1 MIIALEK
8 DRSPSGEAAAHR
20 GLAARMR
27 RGVRRLG
34 VPVAIAAGL
43 LVFTAV
49 FFAPSMFVTIH
60 SGQVGV
66 RYLRFF
72 GGTQTDQVLSEG
84 MRLVLPWDK
93 VFVYSIRVQE
103 VRHTMSVLTK
113 EGLEVKLF
121 LSIRYH
127 PEPDMVGLLQQ
138 QIGPDYRDRIVI
150 PEVESALRTIMGRF
164 QMNDVYG
171 SGRGLIQKVINESLE
186 SVSQEFVKVDEIVI
200 RKIELPP
207 DLEKAIEDKMKQK
220 ELVEAYE
227 YKLDQAKQEALR
239 KEIEA
244 NGQKRYND
252 ILSSSLTPNLLRWR
266 GIEAT
271 EKLAESP
278 NAKTVF
284 MGPKGSDLPV
294 LLGAEK

>member
-8 DRSPSGEAAAHR
+8 DRSPSGKAAEHR

-34 VPVAIAAGL
+34 MPVAIAAGL

-84 MRLVLPWDK
+84 MKLVLPWDR

-138 QIGPDYRDRIVI
+138 QIGPEYRDRIVI

-252 ILSSSLTPNLLRWR
+252 ILNTSLTPNLLRWR

>member
-8 DRSPSGEAAAHR
+8 DRSPSGKAAEHR

-34 VPVAIAAGL
+34 MPVAIAAGL

-84 MRLVLPWDK
+84 MKLVLPWDR

-138 QIGPDYRDRIVI
+138 QIGPEYRDRIVI

-252 ILSSSLTPNLLRWR
+252 ILNSSLTPNLLRWR

>member
-8 DRSPSGEAAAHR
+8 DRSPSGEAVPHR
-20 GLAARMR
+20 GQMARMR
-27 RGVRRLG
+27 RGIRRLG

-43 LVFTAV
+43 LVFTLV

-84 MRLVLPWDK
+84 MKIVLPWDK

-252 ILSSSLTPNLLRWR
+252 ILNSSLTPNLLRWR

-284 MGPKGSDLPV
+284 VGPKGSDLPV